1 MKCLQPIL
9 FVMIR
14 VLFLAAPLYVT
25 AEGQEQN
32 GLELTLNQVVQDVIR
47 HNPLVR
53 EARLQYLISRNEAE
67 AEWGAFEPELV
78 ARYDRSK
85 LERENSTLQAL
96 QQFGSTDFWEKND
109 EYGLGIEGTFF
120 SGGTYRIGYSLNRMK
135 NPYTGDGREYEAFL
149 GISGEQPLLKGLTH
163 GAPTAGLRA
172 ARQDRFVA
180 FHSYRKQ
187 LMESVTMAESAY
199 WNLAFAQE
207 EHEMTSNSVEIAR
220 KILEDSRERV
230 KAGKM
235 TELDLMEAEAEL
247 FVRLSQLSDTEQN
260 LFGGMVQLKL
270 LLPDTQIYDDR
281 RLIAADPLFSPT
293 LESWNREEERDFS
306 LTWALRAQPDFMMRL
321 EELKREKIILGFQQD
336 QRLPELNL
344 KGSVGFNGL
353 SDSLGESMEKIGTF
367 DFPAWSVG
375 LELRVPM
382 LFGIRE
388 RNRLEAAI
396 LKGKLAEIRLEAME
410 YEIVNSIETLLL
422 KVTTLRERVENA
434 HKVVDFRRRML
445 DVELSRLEMGKSNT
459 RLIYAAEEELTKA
472 RRWELESIATLRE
485 AMMQLAYFR
494 GSVLLDKGFENI
506 EGEQVVLSE
515 QLIIGATP
523 E

>member
-1 MKCLQPIL
+1 MKRFQPIL
-9 FVMIR
+9 FAVIGS
-14 VLFLAAPLYVT
+14 LFLTVPLFVT
-25 AEGQEQN
+25 AETLEQN
-32 GLELTLNQVVQDVIR
+32 GLELTLDQVVQDVVR
-47 HNPLVR
+47 HNPLIR
-53 EARLQYLISRNEAE
+53 EARLQYLISRKEAE

-85 LERENSTLQAL
+85 LERKNNLLQAL
-96 QQFGSTDFWEKND
+96 QWGSADFWEKND

-120 SGGTYRIGYSLNRMK
+120 SGGTYRIGYSLNR
-135 NPYTGDGREYEAFL
+135 NQYPDEREYEAFL
-149 GISGEQPLLKGLTH
+149 GMSGEQPLLKGLTH

-172 ARQDRFVA
+172 TRQDRFVA

-187 LMESVTMAESAY
+187 LMETASMAESAY

-207 EHEMTSNSVEIAR
+207 EHEMISDSVEIAR
-220 KILEDSRERV
+220 KILEDNRERV

-247 FVRLSQLSDTEQN
+247 FVRLSQLADAEQK
-260 LFGGMVQLKL
+260 LFDGMIQLKL
-270 LLPDTQIYDDR
+270 LLSDTQIGEGR
-281 RLIAADPLFSPT
+281 RLIAADPIVSPT
-293 LESWNREEERDFS
+293 LERWDREEQRDFS

-321 EELKREKIILGFQQD
+321 EELQREKIVLGFQQD

-353 SDSLGESMEKIGTF
+353 GDSLGESMEKIGTF

-382 LFGIRE
+382 LLGIRE

-396 LKGKLAEIRLEAME
+396 LKGKLAEVRLEAMK

-422 KVTTLRERVENA
+422 KVATLRDRVMNA
-434 HKVVDFRRRML
+434 HKVVDFRKRML
-445 DVELSRLEMGKSNT
+445 DVELSRLEAGKSNS

-472 RRWELESIATLRE
+472 RRWELESIAALRE

-506 EGEQVVLSE
+506 EGEQVILSE
-515 QLIIGATP
+515 QLLIGVTP
-523 E
+523 P

>member
-1 MKCLQPIL
+1 M
-9 FVMIR
+9 
-14 VLFLAAPLYVT
+14 
-25 AEGQEQN
+25 
-32 GLELTLNQVVQDVIR
+32 
-47 HNPLVR
+47 
-53 EARLQYLISRNEAE
+53 
-67 AEWGAFEPELV
+67 
-78 ARYDRSK
+78 
-85 LERENSTLQAL
+85 
-96 QQFGSTDFWEKND
+96 
-109 EYGLGIEGTFF
+109 
-120 SGGTYRIGYSLNRMK
+120 
-135 NPYTGDGREYEAFL
+135 
-149 GISGEQPLLKGLTH
+149 LKGLTH

-187 LMESVTMAESAY
+187 LMESVSMAESAY

>member
-1 MKCLQPIL
+1 MKHLQSIL
-9 FVMIR
+9 FVLIGS
-14 VLFLAAPLYVT
+14 LFLTVPLFVT
-25 AEGQEQN
+25 AEDQN
-32 GLELTLNQVVQDVIR
+32 GLKLTLDQVVQDVVR

-53 EARLQYLISRNEAE
+53 EARLQYLISRKEAE
-67 AEWGAFEPELV
+67 GEWGTFEPELV

-96 QQFGSTDFWEKND
+96 QLLSDADFWEKND
-109 EYGLGIEGTFF
+109 EYGLGIEGTFL
-120 SGGTYRIGYSLNRMK
+120 SGGTYRIGYSLNRM
-135 NPYTGDGREYEAFL
+135 NNSRTEGREYETFL
-149 GISGEQPLLKGLTH
+149 GMSGEQPLLKGLTH

-187 LMESVTMAESAY
+187 LMETASMAESAY

-207 EHEMTSNSVEIAR
+207 EHGMISNSVEIAR

-247 FVRLSQLSDTEQN
+247 FVRLSQLADAEQK
-260 LFGGMVQLKL
+260 LFDGMVQLKL
-270 LLPDTQIYDDR
+270 LLSDTQIYQDR
-281 RLIAADPLFSPT
+281 RLIAADPIVSPT
-293 LESWNREEERDFS
+293 LERWNREEQRDFS
-306 LTWALRAQPDFMMRL
+306 LIWALRAQPDFMMRL
-321 EELKREKIILGFQQD
+321 EELQREKIVLGFQQD

-353 SDSLGESMEKIGTF
+353 GDSFGKSMEKIGTF

-382 LFGIRE
+382 LLGIRE

-396 LKGKLAEIRLEAME
+396 LKGKLAEVRLEAME

-422 KVTTLRERVENA
+422 KVTTLRERVANA
-434 HKVVDFRRRML
+434 HKVVDFRKLML
-445 DVELSRLEMGKSNT
+445 EVELSRLEAGKSNS

-472 RRWELESIATLRE
+472 RRWELESIAALRE

-494 GSVLLDKGFENI
+494 GSVLLDRGFENI
-506 EGEQVVLSE
+506 EGDQVVLSE
-515 QLIIGATP
+515 QLLIGVMP
-523 E
+523 Q